1 MTPTARFTTRGAL
14 AGARQML
21 PVALSEAVYG
31 LVFGVLAR
39 QAGLTWT
46 ETLLMSALVNAGAA
60 QFAAI
65 AMWGG
70 AASTLSIMAT
80 TFTVNLRHILM
91 GMSLRRWVGRLRWQT
106 SLLLAFFITDESW
119 ALTMQEFTRGRTDTA
134 FLVGSGIMQ
143 FPFWLVASV
152 VGNLAA
158 SRVPDPA
165 AWGLDFAFTGVLVSL
180 LVGMW
185 QGRSS
190 LWPWV
195 AACAAALLAALK
207 LPGNW
212 SVVLGGL
219 AGVLAGAML
228 DD

>member
-1 MTPTARFTTRGAL
+1 
-14 AGARQML
+14 ML
-21 PVALSEAVYG
+21 PVAVSEAVYG

-39 QAGLTWT
+39 QAGLTWA
-46 ETLLMSALVNAGAA
+46 ETLLMSALVNAGGS
-60 QFAAI
+60 QFTAI

-70 AASTLSIMAT
+70 AASALSIMAT

-106 SLLLAFFITDESW
+106 SLLLALFITDESW
-119 ALTMQEFTRGRTDTA
+119 ALTMQEFARGRTDPA

-158 SRVPDPA
+158 SGVPDPA

-190 LWPWV
+190 LWPWT
-195 AACAAALLAALK
+195 AACAVALLAALK

-212 SVVLGGL
+212 YVVLGGL
-219 AGVLAGAML
+219 AGVLAGAL
-228 DD
+228 LND